1 MVNTTQSP
9 QSQSQATQNYSPNVQ
24 DMYADFVTG
33 GATPGGNNA
42 GSNVGIDD
50 LRAQISVSVTGQTTA
65 NLIASLNIDPTATT
79 PASTPNTS
87 TPTIVAQESR
97 AHAFYRIIG
106 FPVVAADMST
116 FYNPGF
122 DIVLQ
127 NVPRNVPLSKKIQ
140 IAKSVGTAF
149 ETLSQTREQYVANV
163 SKVFSV
169 PASVEAGVL
178 ALMSG
183 TYGKSGNPNKRL
195 FSSPFT
201 KINGPFDTNVA
212 DQAYIS
218 SIQSMSSL
226 VGNQEVPLQVY
237 QWNPTS
243 TAAGYPNTQ
252 ITNPSVL
259 LQHQHI
265 ILPFAVDPRIDF
277 SIWSSASTTSDNISK
292 RVAVPFVPDAS
303 FLKTSSTTTAQRP
316 LLEKVITERFAQ
328 VDDSSTVGIANQNV
342 IDFVQQFKSLTST
355 NIGNVSVSS
364 IFSGSVFGLS
374 QQAAF
379 SNYLTIINAMI
390 GDSLITAMQ
399 TIHKAQAAYYWLP
412 QPDSNGPE
420 AGCTVRP
427 VPLNSNFTI
436 DLMTIPGDL
445 NIIINQSQV
454 VLSQIN
460 SSLSQSNAVPNVGG
474 TAFSGFFNQKLTFD
488 DTTSNSQG
496 NLSANTSD
504 TLSTK
509 RNKLLNDAGQALQ
522 TVEMIMG
529 EFSGLGLADII
540 AIVGSLYV
548 VPQVNLLGFLDDDAI
563 VRAETVLG
571 VPAGSLQG
579 QRPDLTTAMTSF
591 ASTVNLFYLIM
602 DQVFLDNWNAGG
614 LNIT

>member
-33 GATPGGNNA
+33 GATPGGNNS

-65 NLIASLNIDPTATT
+65 DLIASLNIDPTATT

-87 TPTIVAQESR
+87 TPTVLAQESR
-97 AHAFYRIIG
+97 AHTFFRIIG
-106 FPVVAADMST
+106 FPVVSADMST

-127 NVPRNVPLSKKIQ
+127 NTSRNVPLSKKIT
-140 IAKSVGTAF
+140 IAKNVGPAF
-149 ETLSQTREQYVANV
+149 ETISQTREQYVANI

-169 PASVEAGVL
+169 SNSVEAGVL
-178 ALMSG
+178 SLMSG

-195 FSSPFT
+195 FSSPFA
-201 KINGPFDTNVA
+201 KISGPFDTNVA
-212 DQAYIS
+212 DQAYSS
-218 SIQSMSSL
+218 SIQSMFSL
-226 VGNQEVPLQVY
+226 VGNQEVTLALFQDG
-237 QWNPTS
+237 
-243 TAAGYPNTQ
+243 AGNFPNTS

-265 ILPFAVDPRIDF
+265 ILPFTVDPRIDF

-292 RVAVPFVPDAS
+292 RIAVPFVPDAS

-316 LLEKVITERFAQ
+316 LIEKVITERFAQ

-342 IDFVQQFKSLTST
+342 IDFVQQFKDLTST

-379 SNYLTIINAMI
+379 ANYLTIINAMI
-390 GDSLITAMQ
+390 GDSLISAMQ

-412 QPDSNGPE
+412 QPDPKGPE
-420 AGCTVRP
+420 AGCTTRP
-427 VPLNSNFTI
+427 VPLNST
-436 DLMTIPGDL
+436 LPMTLITNPGDL
-445 NIIINQSQV
+445 NIILNQTQV

-460 SSLSQSNAVPNVGG
+460 SSLSQSNATPDVGG
-474 TAFSGFFNQKLTFD
+474 YSFSGFFNQKLTFD
-488 DTTSNSQG
+488 KSTSNAQG
-496 NLSANTSD
+496 NLSSNTSD

-509 RNKLLNDAGQALQ
+509 REKVLSDAAQALQ

-540 AIVGSLYV
+540 AIVGALYV
-548 VPQVNLLGFLDDDAI
+548 IPQINLLGFLDDDAI
-563 VRAETVLG
+563 IRAEAVLG
-571 VPAGSLQG
+571 VSAGSLQS
-579 QRPDLTTAMTSF
+579 QRPSLTTAMTSF

>member
-1 MVNTTQSP
+1 
-9 QSQSQATQNYSPNVQ
+9 
-24 DMYADFVTG
+24 
-33 GATPGGNNA
+33 
-42 GSNVGIDD
+42 
-50 LRAQISVSVTGQTTA
+50 
-65 NLIASLNIDPTATT
+65 
-79 PASTPNTS
+79 
-87 TPTIVAQESR
+87 
-97 AHAFYRIIG
+97 
-106 FPVVAADMST
+106 
-116 FYNPGF
+116 
-122 DIVLQ
+122 
-127 NVPRNVPLSKKIQ
+127 
-140 IAKSVGTAF
+140 
-149 ETLSQTREQYVANV
+149 
-163 SKVFSV
+163 
-169 PASVEAGVL
+169 
-178 ALMSG
+178 
-183 TYGKSGNPNKRL
+183 
-195 FSSPFT
+195 
-201 KINGPFDTNVA
+201 
-212 DQAYIS
+212 
-218 SIQSMSSL
+218 MSSL
-226 VGNQEVPLQVY
+226 VGNQEVLLAQY
-237 QWNPTS
+237 QDGSGNFSNTS
-243 TAAGYPNTQ
+243 

-292 RVAVPFVPDAS
+292 RIAVPFVPDAS

-316 LLEKVITERFAQ
+316 LIEKVITERFAQ

-342 IDFVQQFKSLTST
+342 IDFVQQFKDLTST

-379 SNYLTIINAMI
+379 ANYLTIINAMI
-390 GDSLITAMQ
+390 GDTLITAMQ
-399 TIHKAQAAYYWLP
+399 TIHKAQGAYYWLP
-412 QPDSNGPE
+412 QPDPKGPE
-420 AGCTVRP
+420 AGCTVRA
-427 VPLNSNFTI
+427 VPLNAS
-436 DLMTIPGDL
+436 LPMTLITNPGDL
-445 NIIINQSQV
+445 NIILNQAQV

-460 SSLSQSNAVPNVGG
+460 SSLSQSNATPDVGG
-474 TAFSGFFNQKLTFD
+474 YSFSGFFNQKLTFN

-496 NLSANTSD
+496 NLSSNTSD

-509 RNKLLNDAGQALQ
+509 RNKLLSDAAQALQ

-548 VPQVNLLGFLDDDAI
+548 IPQVNLLGFLDDDAI

-571 VPAGSLQG
+571 VSAGSLQG